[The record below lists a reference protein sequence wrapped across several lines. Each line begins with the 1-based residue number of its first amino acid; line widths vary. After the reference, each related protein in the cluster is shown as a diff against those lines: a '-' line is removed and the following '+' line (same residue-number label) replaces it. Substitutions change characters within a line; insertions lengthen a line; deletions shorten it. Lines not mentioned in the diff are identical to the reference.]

1 MRKFLKLGICLV
13 VGASFLLT
21 SCGETAITQ
30 AEATTKFKAM
40 DAKKAF
46 DELNGLEV
54 TATIEAKGETV
65 EETGKAEVKFQV
77 DFTETSVYLYMEVS
91 MTQGGKTEE
100 MKGLM
105 YIDGTTAYSGESV
118 NGEVNEATI
127 TVEQVKTQFTEAKDS
142 TIYTMANNEEL
153 SAMVFGAAETTF
165 DYFELSD
172 GGLKVSGESSAT
184 VGGDGVVQ
192 KINIEYTNTGL
203 LRLVDAEINTTANGV
218 TTVMIMN
225 YEIDYNANFTKLTSL
240 K

>member
-91 MTQGGKTEE
+91 MTQGDKTEE

-127 TVEQVKTQFTEAKDS
+127 TVEQVKTQFTEAKDT
-142 TIYTMANNEEL
+142 TIYPMANNEEL

-192 KINIEYTNTGL
+192 KINIEYTSAGL
-203 LRLVDAEINTTANGV
+203 LRLVDAEINTTVNGV
-218 TTVMIMN
+218 TTGMIIN

>member
-91 MTQGGKTEE
+91 MTQGDKTEE

-142 TIYTMANNEEL
+142 TIYPMANNEEL

-192 KINIEYTNTGL
+192 KINIEYTSAGL
-203 LRLVDAEINTTANGV
+203 LRLVDAEINTTVNGV
-218 TTVMIMN
+218 TTGMIIN